1 MLLQPKSSQY
11 RRPYHQ
17 YRCIMSH
24 SARGAYGW
32 KHHASGT
39 TFSTNGT
46 ESFWKLFKE
55 SVNSTH
61 IHIGQTNLDRYL
73 GEFSFRSNF
82 RQVRNAVTVGALIT
96 LESNFRTAADQLGQ
110 RRAINSCNR
119 PLFAASERLN
129 ILIILPDSIFR
140 FDNI

>member
-1 MLLQPKSSQY
+1 MAAPGSQSEGGQDGGAPEAHPGVVYAMLLQPKSSQY

-110 RRAINSCNR
+110 RRTTLVR
-119 PLFAASERLN
+119 R
-129 ILIILPDSIFR
+129 
-140 FDNI
+140 